1 MLLKEMATCRIGK
14 GVELESMHDDDHIH
28 HIHLDDGV
36 EESPREYKKFAGVIA
51 GILAVSLFLGW
62 ARGWQVERFFSDF
75 MAVFLITFSAFKFAN
90 LENFVGA
97 YQSYDVVAKRY
108 PVWAYAF
115 PFIEGLLGV
124 LYLILFDSNVL
135 NLATMLITGVGAV
148 GVVNELR
155 NKSNIMCACLGTIIR
170 LPLSKVSFVE
180 DFGMFFMA
188 AAMLFL

>member
-1 MLLKEMATCRIGK
+1 MPLKEMATCGIGK